1 MQSRVSARVSARV
14 STRVILRGHLTLTPV
29 ARQAL
34 KLIAR
39 YPLLA
44 ARDLAALLGVPRNKL
59 VAPLRALQTLELIGD
74 NDGLLVLPSG
84 LGLLAGWLRVPARAL
99 ARYSPWRL
107 RRIGGGYTESVQ
119 GLLRLRDHNRRVAQ
133 FAAGLRE
140 QGVSLQWWDNP
151 LDGEGPTHL
160 GPTRHG
166 HVIPDA
172 IGALRV
178 GTAAHEPA
186 HGPAQSRTR
195 APGHP
200 PDVTG
205 PKGNARPRVATRP
218 QITMLTLWLEVDRDT
233 MQGQRLRAKLMRYYA
248 LQQAWLSR
256 SQRPPVIVFLVDGG
270 ESRLQELRRKV
281 RELDARFGMRLPVWF
296 ARTDQLR
303 VGRSSAL
310 HPLRRVWRTA
320 HASDLMCPFEG
331 DPDGDPSV

>member
-1 MQSRVSARVSARV
+1 MQSRVSARVNSRA
-14 STRVILRGHLTLTPV
+14 ILRGHHTLTPV

-44 ARDLAALLGVPRNKL
+44 ARDLAALLGVSRNKL
-59 VAPLRALQTLELIGD
+59 VAPLRALQMLELICD
-74 NDGLLVLPSG
+74 HDGLLVLPSG
-84 LGLLAGWLRVPARAL
+84 LGLLAGWLRISARAL

-107 RRIGGGYTESVQ
+107 RRIGSGYAESVQ

-140 QGVSLQWWDNP
+140 QGVSLQGWDNP
-151 LDGEGPTHL
+151 LDGEGPTQL
-160 GPTRHG
+160 LSPTRHG

-178 GTAAHEPA
+178 AVAAHELA
-186 HGPAQSRTR
+186 HERAQSRTR
-195 APGHP
+195 APERP
-200 PDVTG
+200 PGVTR
-205 PKGNARPRVATRP
+205 PKGSTRPRVAMRP
-218 QITMLTLWLEVDRDT
+218 QAATRTVWLEVDRDT

-256 SQRPPVIVFLVDGG
+256 SQRLPLIVFLVDGG

-296 ARTDQLR
+296 ARTDQCR
-303 VGRSSAL
+303 VGRFGAL

-320 HASDLMCPFEG
+320 HASDLVCPFEG
-331 DPDGDPSV
+331 DSDGDPSA